1 MPGTRPPSS
10 ASPSGV
16 PPLLSVIVPT
26 RDRPEALGAC
36 LAALVAQTVGERLEV
51 IVVDDGSRRAAEVA
65 AVVARHPP
73 ARLLYGAGAGPAA
86 ARNVGAVDA
95 GGEILCFTDDDCV
108 PHPDWA
114 ERLAA
119 AIEGGA
125 DAAAGTTV
133 GSGGAL
139 AEAAELI
146 ARAPARAGP
155 RDSRRLVFA
164 PSNNLGCSKS
174 VWSAVR
180 FDESYPSAAAED
192 REWCARITD
201 AGYTL
206 LLAPDAHVVHRQT
219 LSLRTFL
226 QRQVRYGEGAY
237 RFRRRG
243 TGSRQLEPP
252 SFYVALLRSAFTSG
266 LAVGVLVAAAQVATA
281 FGFVLASVAD
291 RRRHR

>member
-1 MPGTRPPSS
+1 VPATRLPSS

-16 PPLLSVIVPT
+16 PSHVSVIVPT
-26 RDRPEALGAC
+26 RDRPEALSAC
-36 LAALVAQTVGERLEV
+36 LAALVAQTIADRLEV
-51 IVVDDGSRRAAEVA
+51 IVVDDGSRRAADVA

-73 ARLLYGAGAGPAA
+73 ARLVAGAGAGPAA
-86 ARNVGAVDA
+86 ARNAGAAAA

-119 AIEGGA
+119 EIEGGA

-139 AEAAELI
+139 AAAAELV
-146 ARAPARAGP
+146 AGAPGRAGP
-155 RDSRRLVFA
+155 RDGRRLAFA
-164 PSNNLGCSKS
+164 PSNNLACSKS
-174 VWSAVR
+174 VWSTVR

-192 REWCARITD
+192 REWCARIAA

-206 LLAPDAHVVHRQT
+206 LLAPDACVVHRQA

-237 RFRRRG
+237 RFRRQG
-243 TGSRQLEPP
+243 SGSRQLEPP
-252 SFYVALLRSAFTSG
+252 SFYAALLRSAFASG
-266 LAVGVLVAAAQVATA
+266 FAVGVLVAAAQVATA
-281 FGFVLASVAD
+281 LGFVRASGAD